1 MKTIKFFVLTLTALL
16 IACGGKEKKD
26 NEVKVR
32 SVMTVTPLN
41 RQESA
46 IRNFSGVVK
55 ENSTVS
61 LSFRTPGQISR
72 ILVKEGSFVRHG
84 QLVATLDTKD
94 YQLQVDAAQTQ
105 YDQLKNEVERLR
117 KLHEANSLPGND
129 FEKATSGLEQLR
141 IKLQNAQN
149 QLSYTQLRAPVDGTI
164 QKINFEPS
172 EMVSAGMP
180 VMDLVDTRRMEVEVN
195 IPEEVYRHL
204 SQSSVAYCVAAGK
217 HYELHKTGVLAK
229 ADANQLFT
237 VRYAINGRLSAGV
250 NVNVYIEMGG
260 DETVS
265 GLSIP
270 AHAIFEDGGKPYVWV
285 VEEGDV
291 VKRRA
296 ISTSRVDSEGMAVVD
311 SGLSPADRV
320 VKAGVKAL
328 HEGDKVKIVTQQ
340 SSNVG
345 DLL

>member
-1 MKTIKFFVLTLTALL
+1 MKSIVLALAAVSLLT
-16 IACGGKEKKD
+16 ACGGSNKKD
-26 NEVKVR
+26 VEVKVR

-46 IRNFSGVVK
+46 VRNFSGLVK

-61 LSFRTPGQISR
+61 LSFRTPGQIMR
-72 ILVKEGSFVRHG
+72 ILVKEGTHVKRG
-84 QLVATLDTKD
+84 QLVAALDTKD

-105 YDQLKNEVERLR
+105 YDQLKNEVERLG
-117 KLHEANSLPGND
+117 KLHEANSLAGND
-129 FEKATSGLEQLR
+129 YEKATSGLEQLR
-141 IKLQNAQN
+141 IKLQNAKN
-149 QLSYTQLRAPVDGTI
+149 QLSYTQLTAPVDGTV
-164 QKINFEPS
+164 QKVNFEPS

-180 VMDLVDTRRMEVEVN
+180 VMDLVDTHKMEVEVN
-195 IPEEVYRHL
+195 IPAEVYRQL
-204 SQSSVAYCVAAGK
+204 SQSSEAYCIAAGER
-217 HYELHKTGVLAK
+217 YELHRTGVLAK

-237 VRYAINGRLSAGV
+237 VKYAIDGRLSAGV
-250 NVNVYIEMGG
+250 NVDVYIEIGG
-260 DETVS
+260 DETVK

-270 AHAIFEDGGKPYVWV
+270 AHAIFEDGGKTYVWV
-285 VEEGDV
+285 VEEGDI
-291 VKRRA
+291 VKRHA
-296 ISTSRVDSEGMAVVD
+296 ITTNSVDSEGMAVVE
-311 SGLSPADRV
+311 SGISVTDRV